1 MELLFLELKDDF
13 LIFIVLSAG
22 GWLLYGGVRGVR
34 TKEETH

>member
-13 LIFIVLSAG
+13 LIVIVLPAG
-22 GWLLYGGVRGVR
+22 SWLLYGGVRGVR